1 MGKVQSVAQPATTV
15 VDHVKELQKR
25 FFVSAIALIV
35 AGVAVYFF
43 YEPILAL
50 LRSPLGAPLYY
61 TSPAGSFAFVMKICF
76 MGALAVTI
84 PIIIYNIIMF
94 VRPAFEKTLSLRRV
108 YTTTIVSALLAL
120 AGAAFGFLFIIPGAL
135 HFFAGFQVDGLS
147 ALISADAYLGFVT
160 NVIITFILVFQLPL
174 LIAFIDTIKPLTPK
188 KLLGMEKWV
197 ILGSL
202 VISFLVPFALDIT
215 TSLLI
220 ALPIVLLYNF
230 TIILIV
236 IRHAQIKRREQ
247 AAIRATQQVSRIPS
261 STLALNELSF
271 EDLIGDLTY
280 GVTPSEP
287 TKYPIYTPSIVPTVE
302 RPVMDIQLRRTR
314 PEVVQPA
321 AWVHRVHEQIAPNPR
336 ARIIS
341 DIQPQQTRTA

>member
-15 VDHVKELQKR
+15 VDHVKELRKR

-84 PIIIYNIIMF
+84 PVIIYNIIMF
-94 VRPAFEKTLSLRRV
+94 VRPAFEKALPLRRV
-108 YTTTIVSALLAL
+108 YTTTILSALLAL
-120 AGAAFGFLFIIPGAL
+120 AGAAFAFLFIIPGAL

-197 ILGSL
+197 VLGSL

-220 ALPIVLLYNF
+220 ALPIIVLYNL
-230 TIILIV
+230 TIVLIV
-236 IRHAQIKRREQ
+236 IRHAQIKQRELRTF
-247 AAIRATQQVSRIPS
+247 RATQHISRIPS
-261 STLALNELSF
+261 STLALSELSF
-271 EDLIGDLTY
+271 EDLVGDIAYTQTQPQLAK
-280 GVTPSEP
+280 
-287 TKYPIYTPSIVPTVE
+287 KYTTAPVVPTID
-302 RPVMDIQLRRTR
+302 RPVMDINRHAR
-314 PEVVQPA
+314 PQIVEPA
-321 AWVHRVHEQIAPNPR
+321 AWVHRVHDQIAPNPR